1 MELTGKKL
9 EEVLNAELVGKD
21 VGYSHWKFTNA
32 LLSVI
37 RVFAKRAGLDENL
50 FSYKDQ
56 GQSSAYL
63 TYRGVG
69 QSLAYLT
76 YRGVVFGDASFQKQR
91 GERRYGSYD
100 WTFKKVFVNLA
111 NEDGYSSYNGLT
123 FQEMLN
129 KIDEELSAKKSREE
143 AKLEQAKQI
152 FQKIKAEL
160 GNVSDYEV
168 VNYIKY
174 MNDNRYS
181 LYK

>member
-1 MELTGKKL
+1 MELTGRKL
-9 EEVLNAELVGKD
+9 EEILNTELVGKD
-21 VGYSHWKFTNA
+21 VGYSHCKFTSA
-32 LLSVI
+32 LLGVI
-37 RVFAKRAGLDENL
+37 RIFAKEAGLDENA
-50 FSYKDQ
+50 FSYKEQ
-56 GQSSAYL
+56 GPSSVYL
-63 TYRGVG
+63 TYRGV
-69 QSLAYLT
+69 S
-76 YRGVVFGDASFQKQR
+76 FGNASFQKQR
-91 GERRYGSYD
+91 GERHYGSYD
-100 WTFKKVFVNLA
+100 WNFKKIFVNFL

-160 GNVSDYEV
+160 GNVSDYDV
-168 VNYIKY
+168 ANYIKY

>member
-9 EEVLNAELVGKD
+9 EEVLNTELVGKD

-37 RVFAKRAGLDENL
+37 RIFAKKAGLDENA
-50 FSYKDQ
+50 FSYKDN
-56 GQSSAYL
+56 GPSS
-63 TYRGVG
+63 TC
-69 QSLAYLT
+69 LT

-91 GERRYGSYD
+91 GKYCYGGYE
-100 WTFKKVFVNLA
+100 WTFKKIFVNLV

-123 FQEMLN
+123 FQEMLDR
-129 KIDEELSAKKSREE
+129 IDEELSAKKSREE

>member
-9 EEVLNAELVGKD
+9 EEILNTELVGKD
-21 VGYSHWKFTNA
+21 VGYSHWKFTSA
-32 LLSVI
+32 LLNII
-37 RVFAKRAGLDENL
+37 RVFAKKAGLDENA
-50 FSYKDQ
+50 FNYKDQ
-56 GQSSAYL
+56 GPSS
-63 TYRGVG
+63 T
-69 QSLAYLT
+69 YLT

-91 GERRYGSYD
+91 GKYHYGSYD
-100 WTFKKVFVNLA
+100 WNFKKIFVNLV

-123 FQEMLN
+123 FQEMLDR
-129 KIDEELSAKKSREE
+129 IDTEILAKKSREE
-143 AKLEQAKQI
+143 TKLEQAKQI
-152 FQKIKAEL
+152 FQKIKSEL

>member
-9 EEVLNAELVGKD
+9 EEVLNTELVGKD
-21 VGYSHWKFTNA
+21 VGYSYWNFTNT

-37 RVFAKRAGLDENL
+37 RIFAKKAGLDENA
-50 FSYKDQ
+50 FSYKEQ
-56 GQSSAYL
+56 GPSSTYL
-63 TYRGVG
+63 TYRGV
-69 QSLAYLT
+69 A
-76 YRGVVFGDASFQKQR
+76 FGDVSFKKQK
-91 GERRYGSYD
+91 GKYCHGGYE
-100 WTFKKVFVNLA
+100 WTFKKIFVNFF
-111 NEDGYSSYNGLT
+111 NEDGYSNYKGLT
-123 FQEMLN
+123 FQEMLDR
-129 KIDEELSAKKSREE
+129 IDEELSAKKSREE

-160 GNVSDYEV
+160 GNVSDYDV

>member
-9 EEVLNAELVGKD
+9 EEILNTELVGKD
-21 VGYSHWKFTNA
+21 VGYSHWKFASA

-37 RVFAKRAGLDENL
+37 RIFAKKAGLDEIAFN
-50 FSYKDQ
+50 YKEQ
-56 GQSSAYL
+56 GPSS
-63 TYRGVG
+63 T
-69 QSLAYLT
+69 YLT

-91 GERRYGSYD
+91 GKYHFGSYD
-100 WTFKKVFVNLA
+100 WNFKKIFVNLV

-123 FQEMLN
+123 FQEMLDR
-129 KIDEELSAKKSREE
+129 IDEELSTKKSREE

-152 FQKIKAEL
+152 FQKIKSEL
-160 GNVSDYEV
+160 GNVSDYDV

>member
-9 EEVLNAELVGKD
+9 EEILNTELAGKD

-37 RVFAKRAGLDENL
+37 RVFAKKAGLDEIAFN
-50 FSYKDQ
+50 YKDQ
-56 GQSSAYL
+56 GPSS
-63 TYRGVG
+63 T
-69 QSLAYLT
+69 YLT

-91 GERRYGSYD
+91 GKYHYGSYD
-100 WTFKKVFVNLA
+100 WTFKKIFVNLV
-111 NEDGYSSYNGLT
+111 NEDGCSSYNGLT
-123 FQEMLN
+123 FQEMLDR
-129 KIDEELSAKKSREE
+129 IDEELSAKKSREE

-152 FQKIKAEL
+152 FQKIKSEL